1 MIWTSQNCDNWRGIT
16 LLSTPSKVFCRILLG
31 RIDKAL
37 DSKLR
42 EAQAGFRRGRG
53 CVDQIFALRNIIE
66 QCLEWKTPL
75 FINFI
80 DFRKAFDSVHR
91 ESLWKILATYG
102 LPAKII
108 SLIRAFYT
116 NFECSV
122 VLDNNTV
129 SDPFPVESGVRQ
141 GCILS
146 PILFLIAIDWVM
158 RQTTSDRPRGIQWN
172 LFSQLEDLD
181 FADDLSLLSS
191 KQEHLQQK
199 TERLNTFS
207 KQVGLNINRK
217 KSQVM
222 AINTPSTK
230 ISLDGEDLED
240 VKIFTYLGSVIN
252 QESGPERDIQSRLGK
267 ASGAFSTLHSIWKS
281 KQITLKTKV
290 KLYNSN
296 VKSVLLYGSECWRET
311 KKDMSKIEAFHNRCL
326 RKLCNIYWPNKISNA
341 RLYERT
347 GCRSIV
353 QEIRQRRLRW
363 LGHVLRMPAE
373 RVPKK
378 ALRWTPPGK
387 RKPGRPRTTWRRT
400 VTKDLEEMG
409 LTWGTAQAT
418 AQDRDSWRRLTAAL
432 CPRGDE
438 EPK

>member
-1 MIWTSQNCDNWRGIT
+1 
-16 LLSTPSKVFCRILLG
+16 VFCRVLLR
-31 RIDKAL
+31 RIAKAL

-42 EAQAGFRRGRG
+42 EAQAGFRGGRG

-102 LPAKII
+102 LPGKII
-108 SLIRAFYT
+108 SLIKAFYT

-122 VLDNNTV
+122 VLDNNNT

-146 PILFLIAIDWVM
+146 PILFLVAIDWVM
-158 RQTTSDRPRGIQWN
+158 RQTTSDRPRGIQWT

-207 KQVGLNINRK
+207 KQVGLNISRK

-222 AINTPSTK
+222 AINTSTPAK
-230 ISLDGEDLED
+230 ISLEGENLED
-240 VKIFTYLGSVIN
+240 VKSFTYLGSVIN
-252 QESGPERDIQSRLGK
+252 QDSGPECDIQSRLGK
-267 ASGAFSTLHSIWKS
+267 ASGAFSALLSIWKS

-296 VKSVLLYGSECWRET
+296 VKSVLLYGAECWRET
-311 KKDMSKIEAFHNRCL
+311 KKDMSKIEKFHNRCL
-326 RKLCNIYWPNKISNA
+326 RKLCNIQWPNKISNV

-347 GCRSIV
+347 GCHSIV
-353 QEIRQRRLRW
+353 KEIKQRRLRW

-409 LTWGTAQAT
+409 LTWGTAQAI
-418 AQDRDSWRRLTAAL
+418 AQDRDSWRCLTAAL

-438 EPK
+438 ELK